1 MLQSTHKELQQ
12 EQLNMNSLQLGDYK
26 GQRDT
31 LQTAMGTAY
40 SPLENVQAAA
50 REFGKVAMAN
60 SSAKGIERMREN
72 FTKQATLDAA
82 MTAEKVATTAHNRSV
97 DTAAALGEAN
107 NRVMETKN
115 AGALAAQKAAA
126 ETAQGVV
133 TEAETR
139 RRTQLHAKNRGQ
151 ILAHKEAF
159 KSVLESLGQDHPYYK
174 HVQSTLAL
182 LERLGADDDAD
193 RVAGGLSGINSNP
206 AEVIRQAEQLAAAQ
220 EAAKQRV
227 LDKLKKEKEA
237 KEKIGVDDSSLLNA
251 ANEVPAPSGGGGIT
265 Q

>member
-1 MLQSTHKELQQ
+1 
-12 EQLNMNSLQLGDYK
+12 MNSLQLGDYK

-60 SSAKGIERMREN
+60 SAAKGIERMKES
-72 FTKQATLDAA
+72 FQKQATLDAA
-82 MTAEKVATTAHNRSV
+82 LTAENVATTAYKRSV
-97 DTAAALGEAN
+97 DTAAALADAN

-126 ETAQGVV
+126 EAAKGVV
-133 TEAETR
+133 TDAEAKR
-139 RRTQLHAKNRGQ
+139 ITQLGAKNKGQ

-159 KSVLESLGQDHPYYK
+159 KSVLASLGETHPYYK
-174 HVQSTLAL
+174 HLQSTLAL
-182 LERLGADDDAD
+182 LERLETDEDAD

-206 AEVIRQAEQLAAAQ
+206 AEVIRQAEQLHAAQ
-220 EAAKQRV
+220 EAAKQRG
-227 LDKLKKEKEA
+227 LDALKPP
-237 KEKIGVDDSSLLNA
+237 
-251 ANEVPAPSGGGGIT
+251 EVTKRTYPHRTRTNTPPPTSGNSTSQPTYPIRPRS
-265 Q
+265 